1 MWLEDSGCKETVE
14 RTWDKSVTGSPV
26 EVVVAKLD
34 ACQKSLSQW
43 SKHSF
48 CHVRRE
54 ISEKKKMLKVAE
66 REATQGKNVERFL
79 KLKSDIVDLLYLDEK
94 MWQ

>member
-1 MWLEDSGCKETVE
+1 MEW
-14 RTWDKSVTGSPV
+14 TWDRSVTGSPV
-26 EVVVAKLD
+26 EVVVTKLD

-54 ISEKKKMLKVAE
+54 ISKKKKVLKVAE

-79 KLKSDIVDLLYLDEK
+79 KLKSEIADLLCLEK
-94 MWQ
+94 KCGSSKARSIG